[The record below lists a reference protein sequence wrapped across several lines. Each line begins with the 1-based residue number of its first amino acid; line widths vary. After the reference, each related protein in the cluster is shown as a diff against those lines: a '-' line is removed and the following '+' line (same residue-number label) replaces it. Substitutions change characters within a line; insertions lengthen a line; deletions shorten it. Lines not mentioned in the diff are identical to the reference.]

1 MMASMA
7 ASGQRRVERIDPEAD
22 SRWDAYV
29 RDHRDATAYHLAAW
43 AAILRHAYRFEPRY
57 HALLDE
63 TDAIRGVMPL
73 VHKRGVLSGRRLR
86 SLPVVP
92 TGGPLADDDEGA
104 AVLVSHACE
113 LSRSTDAA
121 LVIEGRAAGLDHG
134 VAGLEH
140 FACPPSWI
148 LDLPEP
154 GAEDEWR
161 AARSKNLLRSIRKA
175 ERTSLTVRE
184 ASTEGDLRDFYRIYL
199 LTMRG
204 HRSLPR
210 LYRQLAVSRSALGPE
225 VFRLFLVEDGERTV
239 AGGLFHAF
247 GDTIELL
254 YNASDPDA
262 LAQRPNHLLYSH
274 VMAWAREHGLAR
286 FDFGFAWPGSSLGGF
301 KALWGSE
308 PVAEHGYVLV
318 PGERRINPA
327 GSPSEEG
334 GESRESLLSG
344 VWRRAPWAAKA
355 WERAPLTATRI
366 ASTVAYRYL

>member
-1 MMASMA
+1 MMAAMA
-7 ASGQRRVERIDPEAD
+7 GSGQRRVETVDPATD
-22 SRWDAYV
+22 PRWDAYV

-43 AAILRHAYRFEPRY
+43 AEILRRAYRFEPRY
-57 HALLDE
+57 HALI
-63 TDAIRGVMPL
+63 DATGAVRGVMPL
-73 VHKRGVLSGRRLR
+73 VHKRGALSGRRLR

-104 AVLVSHACE
+104 ATLVRHACE
-113 LSRSTDAA
+113 LSRSTGAA
-121 LVIEGRAAGLDHG
+121 LVIEGRAAGLEDE
-134 VAGLEH
+134 VPGLEP
-140 FACPPSWI
+140 FSCPPSWV

-175 ERTSLTVRE
+175 ERSELTIRE
-184 ASTEGDLRDFYRIYL
+184 ATSERDLRDFYRLYL

-210 LYRQLAVSRSALGPE
+210 LYRQLAISRSALGPE
-225 VFRLFLVEDGERTV
+225 VFRLFLVEDGGRTV

-286 FDFGFAWPGSSLGGF
+286 LDFGFAWPDSSLGGF

-308 PVAEHGYVLV
+308 PVAEHGYMLMTE
-318 PGERRINPA
+318 ERRINPA
-327 GSPSEEG
+327 GSTSEEG
-334 GESRESLLSG
+334 GDSRESLLSG

-355 WERAPLTATRI
+355 WERAPLPVTRV
-366 ASTVAYRYL
+366 AAGVAYRYL